1 MTCSQLTCSFNW
13 QSAAPVSQ
21 SSNRIPYKPKFFSG
35 FVFATAKVVY
45 ITANVL
51 HIIDNDN
58 NKNNDKD
65 KDNDK
70 DNNKDSLQIERL
82 T

>member
-1 MTCSQLTCSFNW
+1 M
-13 QSAAPVSQ
+13 
-21 SSNRIPYKPKFFSG
+21 
-35 FVFATAKVVY
+35 Y

-51 HIIDNDN
+51 HIIDNDS

-65 KDNDK
+65 KDKDK

>member
-1 MTCSQLTCSFNW
+1 LVKRCTGI
-13 QSAAPVSQ
+13 SQ

-35 FVFATAKVVY
+35 FRFATAKVAY

-58 NKNNDKD
+58 NKNND
-65 KDNDK
+65 NDK
-70 DNNKDSLQIERL
+70 YNDKDSLQIERL
-82 T
+82 TKSGVEVKVKI

>member
-1 MTCSQLTCSFNW
+1 MPQTSLRG
-13 QSAAPVSQ
+13 SAHILRKVMGDQGLGS
-21 SSNRIPYKPKFFSG
+21 
-35 FVFATAKVVY
+35 TAQVVY

>member
-1 MTCSQLTCSFNW
+1 M
-13 QSAAPVSQ
+13 
-21 SSNRIPYKPKFFSG
+21 
-35 FVFATAKVVY
+35 Y

-70 DNNKDSLQIERL
+70 DNNKDSLQIERV

>member
-1 MTCSQLTCSFNW
+1 M
-13 QSAAPVSQ
+13 
-21 SSNRIPYKPKFFSG
+21 
-35 FVFATAKVVY
+35 Y

-51 HIIDNDN
+51 HITDNDN

>member
-1 MTCSQLTCSFNW
+1 M
-13 QSAAPVSQ
+13 
-21 SSNRIPYKPKFFSG
+21 
-35 FVFATAKVVY
+35 Y

-51 HIIDNDN
+51 RIIDNDN

>member
-1 MTCSQLTCSFNW
+1 M
-13 QSAAPVSQ
+13 
-21 SSNRIPYKPKFFSG
+21 
-35 FVFATAKVVY
+35 Y

-65 KDNDK
+65 KDKDK

>member
-1 MTCSQLTCSFNW
+1 M
-13 QSAAPVSQ
+13 
-21 SSNRIPYKPKFFSG
+21 
-35 FVFATAKVVY
+35 
-45 ITANVL
+45 TANVL

-70 DNNKDSLQIERL
+70 DSLQIERL
-82 T
+82 TKSGVEVKVKI

>member
-1 MTCSQLTCSFNW
+1 MC
-13 QSAAPVSQ
+13 
-21 SSNRIPYKPKFFSG
+21 
-35 FVFATAKVVY
+35 

-58 NKNNDKD
+58 NKNKDKD
-65 KDNDK
+65 KDK

>member
-1 MTCSQLTCSFNW
+1 MC
-13 QSAAPVSQ
+13 
-21 SSNRIPYKPKFFSG
+21 
-35 FVFATAKVVY
+35 

-65 KDNDK
+65 KDKDK